1 MHQIRLQGAK
11 QTAEAVEEAKF
22 RRGIFAAVL
31 LREVMIPES
40 FLPDEIPI
48 ARFQG
53 RHVDSS
59 PASRAARAH
68 GRRCDTKYLG
78 CPSTTRIRF

>member
-1 MHQIRLQGAK
+1 M
-11 QTAEAVEEAKF
+11 VEPVEKTKL
-22 RRGIFAAVL
+22 RRGILAAVL

-48 ARFQG
+48 ARLQR
-53 RHVDSS
+53 RHVDPS
-59 PASRAARAH
+59 PASRASWTH
-68 GRRCDTKYLG
+68 GKRCDTKYLG